1 MVAGVELRRDGIFS
15 SRLAATALYTTSPS
29 VAYLRIDLRI
39 HHNEKSTTPGLEPA
53 PGHHPGLLSGWLNSS
68 QQHIMPLSA
77 HAMLLPVMGSV
88 SWSNGQSINLAPGED
103 LF

>member
-39 HHNEKSTTPGLEPA
+39 HHNGKSTGTWAGYYRMSFDFEPRLTLPNA
-53 PGHHPGLLSGWLNSS
+53 LTCCVLRFVELTARRSIWHLSGL
-68 QQHIMPLSA
+68 I
-77 HAMLLPVMGSV
+77 
-88 SWSNGQSINLAPGED
+88 
-103 LF
+103 